1 MTLVEWDVV
10 ERLCECGTSFDC
22 TWSNEKEP
30 PGSGVRVRSHERMR
44 DRLESRATDDLAGLR
59 FARPRRSV
67 DRCVSRDARRA
78 SVPIAPRRYP
88 SASKHSCRVV
98 VRCIEGACRGSVSRT
113 ACAARSRRVRHVT
126 LHRSA
131 RPIERV
137 SAPLGPC
144 DQDLKSCGCYPRR
157 MGQDSNLL
165 PMDPKSIALPV
176 ELPDSL
182 PPSSS
187 ESVARNTHDRTVD
200 HTWSARRRSDGSESC
215 LRTALKR
222 RRWESNPPA
231 VALQATARPLSIDVK
246 RIINPVV
253 AGEVS
258 DHEPR
263 TKN

>member
-144 DQDLKSCGCYPRR
+144 DQDFQSCGCYP
-157 MGQDSNLL
+157 
-165 PMDPKSIALPV
+165 V
-176 ELPDSL
+176 EWDRIRTCYLWILSPSL
-182 PPSSS
+182 YPLSYPILC
-187 ESVARNTHDRTVD
+187 
-200 HTWSARRRSDGSESC
+200 RRRLQNPLRGTRTTGPWITRGRRAAG
-215 LRTALKR
+215 RTAANLAY
-222 RRWESNPPA
+222 E
-231 VALQATARPLSIDVK
+231 L
-246 RIINPVV
+246 
-253 AGEVS
+253 
-258 DHEPR
+258 H
-263 TKN
+263 